1 MSGVADSLFGG
12 SSDAG
17 ALGTG
22 QSHVDQGY
30 VSGQQA
36 TVTKDN
42 GQNAV
47 VGQEGTQLNNIQS
60 RGVPLTSG
68 AQAGPATN
76 ANVVNATAANIN
88 NTNQTQD
95 RGQQQNLNAQL
106 ALQAQGGGPSVATDT
121 LKQGEQANI
130 ANQMAMLASQRG
142 QGGNAALGLRGAQDA
157 AASGS
162 QQVAGAAA
170 TARDQEQLNAQGQLA
185 GNLSGMSAQDQTNA
199 AAQAG
204 LQQQV
209 ALQNASLGTGVNT
222 TNAGAANAVNA
233 QNASLAQQTALA
245 NQAAT
250 LQQQAETDQASLG
263 LDNSQLNAA
272 QGDTQAAEA
281 AAQLGQAYSS
291 QNQQGQEAASSARSG
306 MAGGLLGGAA
316 SAIGSVAS
324 SSDEEEKTDIA
335 PAGGSMINNYLNST
349 PGGAP
354 SSTFGT
360 SSNAPV
366 KPKEGGGDMF
376 SPATYASDPK
386 DASGEAALAARDA
399 HTANF
404 AQMGQGQGD
413 WFNISMAQPWSPES
427 KAAWANENKYSFS
440 SDENEKENIAD
451 ADTKALHDF
460 LGKLNAHSYEYK
472 DPNKPGRAPGKQISP
487 MAQEFLQSD
496 IGKELVVKMPDDS
509 LGVKYADPHAL
520 GALFAAQADAH
531 KRLTALEK
539 GKSKGKKK

>member
-1 MSGVADSLFGG
+1 
-12 SSDAG
+12 
-17 ALGTG
+17 LGTG
-22 QSHVDQGY
+22 ENKTDPNY
-30 VSGQQA
+30 IAGQQA
-36 TVTKDN
+36 DIT
-42 GQNAV
+42 QAA
-47 VGQEGTQLNNIQS
+47 VGQHNVVANENTQLGNIQA
-60 RGVPLTSG
+60 RQAPT
-68 AQAGPATN
+68 AQAAHDLYTQQGQA
-76 ANVVNATAANIN
+76 VNATAANIN